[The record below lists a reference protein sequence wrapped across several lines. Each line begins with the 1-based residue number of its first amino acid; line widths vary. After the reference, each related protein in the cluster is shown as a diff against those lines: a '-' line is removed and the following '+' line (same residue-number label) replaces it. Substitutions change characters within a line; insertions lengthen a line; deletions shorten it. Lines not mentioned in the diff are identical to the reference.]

1 MPAIPENYQTLS
13 AMITPALFLTANGSL
28 IISTSNRLA
37 RIADR
42 VRTLGET
49 LDRLDRIPGDLDFVP
64 ERIELADEQLGR
76 LARRNEHI
84 RVALTLLYLALA
96 SFAATSLALAA
107 DVWFAHRIVV
117 LPTALA
123 VVGVLLMMAACVRLS
138 REAIAALNGED
149 REVRFYRELHAR
161 RRAAAAKVAPPG

>member
-1 MPAIPENYQTLS
+1 MSPIPANYAVLS

-42 VRTLGET
+42 VRVLNET
-49 LDRLDRIPGDLDFVP
+49 IDRLDRVPGDLDFVP
-64 ERIELADEQLGR
+64 DRIGLAEEQLGR
-76 LARRNEHI
+76 MARRNEHI

-96 SFAATSLALAA
+96 AFAATSLSLAV
-107 DVWFAHRIVV
+107 DVLFSNRIAF

-123 VVGVLLMMAACVRLS
+123 VVGVVLMMAACVRLS

-149 REVRFYRELHAR
+149 REVRFYRELRAKR
-161 RRAAAAKVAPPG
+161 RETRSG